1 MRSSGESQVKWE
13 KKIGSH
19 VIFSQVY
26 MFSFGSIGSINGA
39 VLSKGF
45 SSFFLSKAGKT
56 AKNFIRLPNP
66 HIGYAKLAKTLGGL
80 SVSLWMAASYCFVCI
95 FGKCRSVI
103 DSAAVGRIFSVG
115 VGCEEGE

>member
-1 MRSSGESQVKWE
+1 MGKENRVSCY
-13 KKIGSH
+13 
-19 VIFSQVY
+19 IFSQVC

-45 SSFFLSKAGKT
+45 SSFFFLRQEKQLKIFSHCL
-56 AKNFIRLPNP
+56 IL
-66 HIGYAKLAKTLGGL
+66 IGYAKLAKILGGL

-103 DSAAVGRIFSVG
+103 DSPAVGRIFSVG